1 MILNPQISTVLKNAK
16 NQVLAFYQE
25 ENLEKIQ
32 ASETVF
38 IAGSGRKEQQV
49 SISPGSWNLW
59 ILVDTNLRSL
69 ITLKLSSSK
78 PLMRP
83 HSCPNVVNKDL
94 ALKSFGGMLQV
105 V

>member
-1 MILNPQISTVLKNAK
+1 LILNPQISTVLKNAK
-16 NQVLAFYQE
+16 KSSLSFLLRRKLG
-25 ENLEKIQ
+25 ENP
-32 ASETVF
+32 SFRNCF